1 VPERKGDE
9 MLFRDQDSVAERALV
24 VLCLAGIASAI
35 GLFVAHGVDVDGV
48 PGFTWLTAIL
58 LLGAS
63 LAVGLWLRPTRPAL
77 AYVFILVGSAAP
89 VVAWY
94 HLWYWYPLTVAIAVL
109 ALLTMPRMHSSVAAS

>member
-1 VPERKGDE
+1 
-9 MLFRDQDSVAERALV
+9 MLFREQDSVAERVLV

-35 GLFVAHGVDVDGV
+35 GLFAAHGLDVDGV
-48 PGFTWLTAIL
+48 PGFSWMTAIL

-63 LAVGLWLRPTRPAL
+63 LAVGLWLRPTRPFL
-77 AYVFILVGSAAP
+77 AYVFILIGSAAP

-109 ALLTMPRMHSSVAAS
+109 ASITMPRMHSSAVAS